1 MVHFG
6 LKPSVK
12 HVFRVLEWF
21 WMVSEKLLFVGRSLY
36 FCTFSYIRSF
46 LLQHCQRYRDVT
58 LSWLEGNTG
67 KGVLPIPSKDFPPGR
82 HVFCKKQKLTKGH
95 QYGFRKFSGFWFY
108 SGPTVKS
115 IIFQSLILKCEHP
128 SHMNDSFMRSKKTE
142 IKACI
147 DVILMFGVDVSAALM
162 KPLTLREIIHFD
174 RQQSFLTLSEIRGL
188 SYISDQR
195 PACSGFPHGLYGW
208 IRNQCQSFNNI
219 VYAFCECCLLLCG
232 YFWC

>member
-1 MVHFG
+1 MILNGFWKITLCGIKGVCLFVHF
-6 LKPSVK
+6 LK
-12 HVFRVLEWF
+12 LE
-21 WMVSEKLLFVGRSLY
+21 VS
-36 FCTFSYIRSF
+36 
-46 LLQHCQRYRDVT
+46 LLQDFERHRYVT
-58 LSWLEGNTG
+58 LSWIEGNTG
-67 KGVLPIPSKDFPPGR
+67 NLLPIPSKDFPPGR

-162 KPLTLREIIHFD
+162 KPLTLCEIIHFN
-174 RQQSFLTLSEIRGL
+174 RPVV
-188 SYISDQR
+188 SYPFGQKETR
-195 PACSGFPHGLYGW
+195 L
-208 IRNQCQSFNNI
+208 
-219 VYAFCECCLLLCG
+219 
-232 YFWC
+232 

>member
-1 MVHFG
+1 MLYNPKYPEIQFFAKMKIFWDFV
-6 LKPSVK
+6 L
-12 HVFRVLEWF
+12 HVLHDQREISENSADFVLFRFE
-21 WMVSEKLLFVGRSLY
+21 SEKHY
-36 FCTFSYIRSF
+36 
-46 LLQHCQRYRDVT
+46 LQ
-58 LSWLEGNTG
+58 
-67 KGVLPIPSKDFPPGR
+67 I
-82 HVFCKKQKLTKGH
+82 
-95 QYGFRKFSGFWFY
+95 
-108 SGPTVKS
+108 
-115 IIFQSLILKCEHP
+115 LILKCEWKYP
-128 SHMNDSFMRSKKTE
+128 SHMNDSFMRSKKIE

-188 SYISDQR
+188 SYNSDQL

-219 VYAFCECCLLLCG
+219 VYAFSDCCLLLCG